1 LIPTKED
8 IKHTTTFKP
17 LGVVEWAKKWSDK
30 PLRPGETDTVSCSRE
45 GIVIRYPSVDYYWYN
60 FSSGDY
66 FKFVLEGDNTHGFTV
81 MHRFASNDTFA
92 ECIVLNSR
100 ISWSNGYIYGYIDD
114 IKRIEISYSSG
125 LATYTNKY
133 VPFDPKVGKFNAN
146 PQQYSYSGSYSLH
159 KIYYIYSIGSI
170 TATATFKVTRG
181 SGYVGIVIDTNGLSE
196 IRYSYMDNG
205 GNPPPPPPPNKI
217 NVLVKPD
224 VLNGESFRY
233 KTHQTPWR
241 WEDFP
246 AQLQYSKYNL
256 RLKAKSKIYKRYSD
270 RLEEYVFRN
279 WSYGK
284 YWWENKLYTTSIDTG
299 WINLNPVSVKHFTAF
314 YDLNRTICSL
324 NIIVIPNGAG
334 TTNPSPG
341 YYYYD
346 QNTVVEVEAN
356 AYKKYVFDHWELDR
370 QNIGSSNPTYIV
382 MDRNHVLYAVFK
394 PLYRLTLKVM
404 YVDYQGNSVNI
415 VSNYPVKIDDKTYYT
430 NNSGYISLLLR
441 EGSHT
446 INVLEQTTYW
456 RHYYFYKYSD
466 ESTANPRT
474 IDLDKDKTYT
484 VYLIREHRIKVIY
497 TEGGNVELDGNLVL
511 NGTEKWYKYG
521 KTIYLN
527 AIPESNYNFDKW
539 YLGDTVYSSDPN
551 ISWRV
556 TRGARWKAVF
566 VKKQV
571 KLTYLGSNWYLMH
584 EGLNVSLQ
592 YDGYY
597 NISIR
602 YFYVNATPVYHLLTN
617 PTTFEDI
624 YYSGNLTI
632 YAPAPLIHKGEIVN
646 LPNPNIP
653 RVVGGAY
660 DGYYWLGIC
669 VGNPFSHNDIS
680 GFNDARNITYNIYNI
695 SAIFY
700 NSSYSEEFRQTIVTS
715 AYNLSLHAHYDRYG
729 VNITLISEWRYKPPS
744 DLNIPITYH
753 KVDIALVCWDK
764 REKILFKKPLGDYV
778 LNGKLY
784 TTVYLLHQDLTDR
797 YWTNG
802 SKLTIEYRWLSP
814 AGKSLQFRPYG
825 SSILETQLICMV
837 PYVIGNVSE
846 NPVIVHYV

>member
-1 LIPTKED
+1 
-8 IKHTTTFKP
+8 
-17 LGVVEWAKKWSDK
+17 
-30 PLRPGETDTVSCSRE
+30 
-45 GIVIRYPSVDYYWYN
+45 
-60 FSSGDY
+60 
-66 FKFVLEGDNTHGFTV
+66 
-81 MHRFASNDTFA
+81 
-92 ECIVLNSR
+92 
-100 ISWSNGYIYGYIDD
+100 
-114 IKRIEISYSSG
+114 
-125 LATYTNKY
+125 
-133 VPFDPKVGKFNAN
+133 
-146 PQQYSYSGSYSLH
+146 
-159 KIYYIYSIGSI
+159 
-170 TATATFKVTRG
+170 
-181 SGYVGIVIDTNGLSE
+181 
-196 IRYSYMDNG
+196 
-205 GNPPPPPPPNKI
+205 
-217 NVLVKPD
+217 
-224 VLNGESFRY
+224 
-233 KTHQTPWR
+233 
-241 WEDFP
+241 
-246 AQLQYSKYNL
+246 
-256 RLKAKSKIYKRYSD
+256 
-270 RLEEYVFRN
+270 
-279 WSYGK
+279 
-284 YWWENKLYTTSIDTG
+284 
-299 WINLNPVSVKHFTAF
+299 
-314 YDLNRTICSL
+314 
-324 NIIVIPNGAG
+324 
-334 TTNPSPG
+334 
-341 YYYYD
+341 
-346 QNTVVEVEAN
+346 AN

-632 YAPAPLIHKGEIVN
+632 YAPASLIHKGEIVN

-778 LNGKLY
+778 LNDKLY

-797 YWTNG
+797 YWTYG
-802 SKLTIEYRWLSP
+802 SKLTIDYRWLSP
-814 AGKSLQFRPYG
+814 TGKSLQFRPYG
-825 SSILETQLICMV
+825 TTVLNTELICMV
-837 PYVIGNVSE
+837 PYIIGNVSE
-846 NPVIVHYV
+846 NPVIVHYWINPWLINRVKVIAVLWDNREYSWIFDRSDFTITINVDKTFKDIYWYFIPCDTDDFLLYVPPIKW